1 MLYLVKYI
9 LSKHFCDG
17 NNGLIVNI
25 KTRTNQTLIISLPC
39 YPSWDRFRDF
49 AISIRINF
57 SGIAYPKLLS
67 IVTNEPD
74 VFDLLTCRGIQN
86 CFYRK
91 KDGSHWLTICINTYY
106 LNNNTIILQN
116 QLLFSR
122 CNYLCIMNICRIPQS
137 TNYMQCKAIIDF
149 MQKLWHPLL

>member
-1 MLYLVKYI
+1 MLYLVKYF

-25 KTRTNQTLIISLPC
+25 KTRTNQTLIIPLPS

-86 CFYRK
+86 CFYREK
-91 KDGSHWLTICINTYY
+91 RWVSLTHNLYKHV
-106 LNNNTIILQN
+106 LSKQ
-116 QLLFSR
+116 
-122 CNYLCIMNICRIPQS
+122 
-137 TNYMQCKAIIDF
+137 
-149 MQKLWHPLL
+149 